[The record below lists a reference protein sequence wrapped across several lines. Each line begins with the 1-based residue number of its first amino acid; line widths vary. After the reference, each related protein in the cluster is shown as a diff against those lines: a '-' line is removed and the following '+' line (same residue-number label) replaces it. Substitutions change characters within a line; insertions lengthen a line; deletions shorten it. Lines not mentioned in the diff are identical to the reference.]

1 MGRKKKYPTEND
13 KYEAELRW
21 KREWYKRNSD
31 RIKKE
36 RMEKYWKNVEEKLSN
51 M

>member
-1 MGRKKKYPTEND
+1 MGRKKKYLTEKD

-21 KREWYKRNSD
+21 KREWYKRNSE

-36 RMEKYWKNVEEKLSN
+36 RMEQYWKEVGKELS
-51 M
+51 